1 LLEIGGRVR
10 FRHPLLRSAIYWA
23 ASAHDRRQAH
33 RALADATEPEADL
46 DRRAWHAAQAAAGP
60 DEPVAGDLEASAERA
75 QARGGLA
82 AAAAFLRRATEL
94 TPDPA
99 ERSRRAL
106 GAAHATHLVGAP
118 DEALH
123 LLALAAAGPLD
134 KLQRAGMDLLRG
146 QIAFT
151 VDRPADAAA
160 LLLRAATQLE
170 PLDPRLARETYR
182 DAYIA
187 ALHAGRL
194 AGELNL
200 LEVARAV
207 RGAAPTSRPPGAT
220 DLLLEGMALLVAEG
234 YRTGAPL
241 VKQALHAFRDQA
253 MPAQQELQWLPLACR
268 AAHAVWDF
276 DGWRALNT
284 RLLHLARDHGAL
296 SMLPLAL
303 TIRIGT
309 NCLAGELAET
319 AALVE
324 EWQEITKAM
333 GIESPPN
340 GALVLA
346 AWQGREAEASRLLV
360 NAIRPAVS
368 HGEGL
373 SLATVY
379 WARAVLYN
387 GLGRYQNALEAAQ
400 QAAVAPHEYGPALWA
415 QAELVEAATR
425 SGQAK
430 HATHAL
436 ARLEEPTRA
445 ADNDWALGV
454 QARCRALLIEGP
466 EAEELYQEAIERLAR
481 AGIRSE
487 LARAHLLYGEWL
499 RRQQRR
505 LDAREQLRTAHELF
519 IGIGMEAFAE
529 RTARELR
536 ATGQTVR
543 KRNVE
548 TTTDLTP
555 QEAQIARLVGEKLS
569 NPEIAARMFLSRRT
583 VEWHLSRIFAKLQIT
598 SRAQLVS
605 LIHE

>member
-1 LLEIGGRVR
+1 
-10 FRHPLLRSAIYWA
+10 
-23 ASAHDRRQAH
+23 
-33 RALADATEPEADL
+33 
-46 DRRAWHAAQAAAGP
+46 
-60 DEPVAGDLEASAERA
+60 
-75 QARGGLA
+75 
-82 AAAAFLRRATEL
+82 
-94 TPDPA
+94 
-99 ERSRRAL
+99 
-106 GAAHATHLVGAP
+106 
-118 DEALH
+118 
-123 LLALAAAGPLD
+123 
-134 KLQRAGMDLLRG
+134 
-146 QIAFT
+146 
-151 VDRPADAAA
+151 
-160 LLLRAATQLE
+160 
-170 PLDPRLARETYR
+170 
-182 DAYIA
+182 
-187 ALHAGRL
+187 
-194 AGELNL
+194 
-200 LEVARAV
+200 
-207 RGAAPTSRPPGAT
+207 
-220 DLLLEGMALLVAEG
+220 
-234 YRTGAPL
+234 
-241 VKQALHAFRDQA
+241 
-253 MPAQQELQWLPLACR
+253 
-268 AAHAVWDF
+268 
-276 DGWRALNT
+276 
-284 RLLHLARDHGAL
+284 
-296 SMLPLAL
+296 
-303 TIRIGT
+303 
-309 NCLAGELAET
+309 
-319 AALVE
+319 
-324 EWQEITKAM
+324 
-333 GIESPPN
+333 
-340 GALVLA
+340 VLA

-400 QAAVAPHEYGPALWA
+400 QAAVAPHEYGPPLWA